1 MLHCIASWH
10 AWQSSQTIHIVT
22 HIQMN
27 TCLHHDL
34 WAIPSQWMVMVSP
47 FDNNAI
53 KSTHLN
59 QRPCGFLSQPFPL
72 WAKLTRKQRL
82 GVDAAPCKLNVLL
95 SMCSHVLVFII
106 LLAIKVFTFVVIC
119 NYTLA
124 ANNCKSSS
132 KLLKP
137 WIQGSSAS
145 DLLIHHWFSRHD
157 RDHTLGEWSQS
168 YSAQVTLVSND

>member
-1 MLHCIASWH
+1 MNDQLGLPSELWTLMLHCSFVIYMKV
-10 AWQSSQTIHIVT
+10 QSNHSSRYPYIH
-22 HIQMN
+22 MK
-27 TCLHHDL
+27 TCLQHDL

-53 KSTHLN
+53 KSTHLI
-59 QRPCGFLSQPFPL
+59 QRPCGFLSQPFPF

-106 LLAIKVFTFVVIC
+106 LLAIKVFTFVVIR

-132 KLLKP
+132 KVYTFETVNSGLFSEWLN
-137 WIQGSSAS
+137 WSATDFLS
-145 DLLIHHWFSRHD
+145 VITH
-157 RDHTLGEWSQS
+157 
-168 YSAQVTLVSND
+168 